1 MSGRHARTRG
11 SSAAK
16 MKRGRTGSE
25 AQAQDSTTTDLTDEE
40 IAQFQEQGVTDEWG
54 GGAPRK
60 AKAFWPSAK
69 RLFATFGAE
78 KVAMITVVAMVVVAV
93 VFNVWAPSILGD
105 AMNVIFGGVLSAQMP
120 ADLTRDQVIE
130 GLRAAGN
137 DQAADMLSGMAF
149 VPGQGIDFGELARLI
164 LIVLGMYV
172 VAQLFM
178 WLQGRV
184 LNDVVMRVVYRLRQ
198 DIEAKV
204 NRLPLSYFD
213 TRQRGDLLS
222 RTTND
227 VDNVQ
232 SAMQQAFAT
241 LVYSVLTI
249 IGIIFMMFWLSW
261 QLALIALIALP
272 LSGVVIGIIGT
283 KSQKLFT
290 AQWRHTGQLN
300 GHIEESF
307 TGHELVTVFG
317 RQQDMGERFDERNE
331 ELYQASFKAQFYSG
345 MIMPIMQWVN
355 YLGYVGIA
363 VVGGLRVA
371 TGQMTLG
378 AVTAFIQY
386 SREFNQPLGQVAGM
400 SNMLISGVASAERIF
415 ELLDADEQEPDLAE
429 GSGRSELAQPVRGRI
444 EFEHVVFSYT
454 PDKPLISDLSLTAE
468 PGQTVAIV
476 GPTGAG
482 KTTLVNLIMRF
493 YEIDFGRI
501 LMDGVDTSTLDRG
514 VLRGQVGMVLQD
526 AVLFGGTIRENIRYG
541 RLDATDEE
549 VMAAARATYVDRF
562 VHTLPEGYDTVIE
575 DEGANVSAGER
586 QLITIA
592 RAFLAD
598 PALLILDEATSSVD
612 TRTEVLVQ
620 QAMAALRTD
629 RTSFVI
635 AHRLSTIRDADVILV
650 MEHGDIVEQGSHE
663 QLLAAGGVYHRL
675 YMSQFTQGVDLD
687 AQAAAAAP
695 GTGAIQVQG
704 TPDDVTPAER
714 GGSGDPGVAATGGL
728 AAPQAPGDD
737 TIQPDAPGEPPVPP
751 SGEDTPTRH

>member
-1 MSGRHARTRG
+1 MSA
-11 SSAAK
+11 
-16 MKRGRTGSE
+16 E
-25 AQAQDSTTTDLTDEE
+25 LTDAE
-40 IAQFQEQGVTDEWG
+40 IADIHESGATDEWG
-54 GGAPRK
+54 GGPGRK

-69 RLFATFGAE
+69 RLLGLFGAE
-78 KVAMITVVAMVVVAV
+78 RAGVVLVALMVLVAV
-93 VFNVWAPSILGD
+93 VFNVWAPHVLGQ
-105 AMNVIFGGVLSAQMP
+105 AMDVIFGGVVSKDMP
-120 ADLTRDQVIE
+120 AGVSREQVIE
-130 GLRAAGN
+130 GLRAQGQG
-137 DQAADMLSGMAF
+137 QAADMLSGMAF
-149 VPGQGIDFGELARLI
+149 TPGAGIDFAELGRLI
-164 LIVLGMYV
+164 LIVLGMYL
-172 VAQLFM
+172 VAQTFM

-184 LNDVVMRVVYRLRQ
+184 LNDIVMRIVFRLREE
-198 DIEAKV
+198 IEAKL

-232 SAMQQAFAT
+232 QAMQQAFAT

-249 IGIIFMMFWLSW
+249 IGIVGMMFWLSW

-272 LSGVVIGIIGT
+272 VAGVVVGVIGK
-283 KSQKLFT
+283 KSQALFT
-290 AQWRHTGQLN
+290 AQWRETGQLN

-317 RQQDMGERFDERNE
+317 RQADMAERFDERNDA
-331 ELYQASFKAQFYSG
+331 LYESAFKAQFFSG

-355 YLGYVGIA
+355 WLGYVGIA

-371 TGQMTLG
+371 SGQMTLG

-415 ELLDADEQEPDLAE
+415 ELLDEDEEDRDAAPAHLP
-429 GSGRSELAQPVRGRI
+429 QPVRGRV
-444 EFEHVVFSYT
+444 EFEHVRFSYSEA
-454 PDKPLISDLSLTAE
+454 KPLITDLNLVAE

-482 KTTLVNLIMRF
+482 KTTLVNLLMRF
-493 YEIDFGRI
+493 YEVDGGRI
-501 LMDGVDTSTLDRG
+501 LVDGVDTRTVSREE
-514 VLRGQVGMVLQD
+514 LRSHTGMVLQD

-541 RLDATDEE
+541 RQDATDEE
-549 VMAAARATYVDRF
+549 VVAAARATFVDRF

-575 DEGANVSAGER
+575 QDASNVSAGER

-592 RAFLAD
+592 RAFLAQ
-598 PALLILDEATSSVD
+598 PSLLILDEATSSVD

-620 QAMAALRTD
+620 GAMAALRSD

-650 MEHGDIVEQGSHE
+650 MEHGDIVEQGSHAE
-663 QLLAAGGVYHRL
+663 LLAARGAYHRL
-675 YMSQFTQGVDLD
+675 YMSQFKG
-687 AQAAAAAP
+687 
-695 GTGAIQVQG
+695 
-704 TPDDVTPAER
+704 
-714 GGSGDPGVAATGGL
+714 
-728 AAPQAPGDD
+728 
-737 TIQPDAPGEPPVPP
+737 
-751 SGEDTPTRH
+751 GEDDGGGAASRDDAR